1 MDENKMRH
9 LEFIQNVISRMA
21 QNSFLLKGWTVTLV
35 SALFIFA
42 NTKDIDNSYLIV
54 AYIPIFFFWILDSY
68 FLHEEKLF
76 RKMYDSVRIKLEKD
90 IDFEMNPSIFKGE
103 VDSWLE
109 VVVSK
114 TLILFY
120 LPIFGVIL
128 IALFYL

>member
-1 MDENKMRH
+1 MRH